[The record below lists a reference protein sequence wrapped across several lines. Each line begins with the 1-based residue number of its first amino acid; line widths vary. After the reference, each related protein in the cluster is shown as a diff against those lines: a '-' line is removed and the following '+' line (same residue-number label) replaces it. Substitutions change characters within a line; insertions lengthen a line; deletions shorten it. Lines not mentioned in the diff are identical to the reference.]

1 MYISLEGTDIS
12 PVLNLHYLGLHW
24 SLSLAFNFWH
34 TNHILILSGLY
45 LSVSWQSVAII
56 YGVFKLSASSCKSLV
71 NQEYNCVLCVDC
83 VWLNL
88 IRSLVFFVHSLM
100 TTTMLSWRGTVL
112 FLSFNLDEFSFFSLP
127 HCTH

>member
-1 MYISLEGTDIS
+1 MYISWEGTDIS
-12 PVLNLHYLGLHW
+12 TVLNLHYLGLRW
-24 SLSLAFNFWH
+24 SMSLAFNFWH
-34 TNHILILSGLY
+34 TNPILILSGLF

-71 NQEYNCVLCVDC
+71 NQEYNWVLCVDC

-88 IRSLVFFVHSLM
+88 IRSLGFFVHSLM

-112 FLSFNLDEFSFFSLP
+112 FLTFNLDEFSFFSLP
-127 HCTH
+127 HYTR